1 MNQEMPN
8 WCTNSLTL
16 TGKKE
21 WIDALV
27 KVSETDDKD
36 IFMHLCPCIEDA
48 EWYSEKWYSWNC
60 DNWGTKWD
68 ANEVMVG
75 SCDGECIELH
85 FDSAWSPPITL
96 YEYLVENGWEVKA
109 YYYEEGMQ
117 FCGQFVDGEDSSYEV
132 PSKKEFEEGVE
143 LVMPL
148 ELIDFITPL
157 YDFYDTDEENVEVEN
172 VSRQSPDERKTCPN
186 V

>member
-36 IFMHLCPCIEDA
+36 IFMYLRPCMEDA
-48 EWYSEKWYSWNC
+48 EWYSENWYSWNC

-68 ANEVMVG
+68 ANEVMIG
-75 SCDGECIELH
+75 SRDGECIDLH

-96 YEYLVENGWEVKA
+96 YEYLVENGWEVEA

-132 PSKKEFEEGVE
+132 PSKKEFKEGVE
-143 LVMPL
+143 MVMPL

-157 YDFYDTDEENVEVEN
+157 YDLYDTDEDEEENVEVEN
-172 VSRQSPDERKTCPN
+172 VEESNKN
-186 V
+186 GV

>member
-1 MNQEMPN
+1 MPN
-8 WCTNSLTL
+8 WCTNSVTL

-36 IFMHLCPCIEDA
+36 IFMHLRPCIEDA

-68 ANEVMVG
+68 ANNLEVG
-75 SCDGECIELH
+75 SCDGECIDLH
-85 FDSAWSPPITL
+85 FQSVWSSPIDL
-96 YEYLVENGWEVKA
+96 YEYLVENGWEVEA
-109 YYYEEGMQ
+109 YYYEEGIQ

-132 PSKKEFEEGVE
+132 PSKKEFEDREGVE

-148 ELIDFITPL
+148 ELLDHISPL
-157 YDFYDTDEENVEVEN
+157 YDFYDTDEEEVEEGN
-172 VSRQSPDERKTCPN
+172 KNGV
-186 V
+186 

>member
-1 MNQEMPN
+1 MPN

-36 IFMHLCPCIEDA
+36 IFMHLRPCIEDA
-48 EWYSEKWYSWNC
+48 EWYSDKWYSWNC

-68 ANEVMVG
+68 ADEVEVG
-75 SCDGECIELH
+75 SCDGECIDLH
-85 FDSAWSPPITL
+85 FQSAWSPPIAL
-96 YEYLVENGWEVKA
+96 YEYLVENGWEVEA

-117 FCGQFVDGEDSSYEV
+117 FCGQFVDGEDSSYEM
-132 PSKKEFEEGVE
+132 PSKEEV
-143 LVMPL
+143 LSNKIRQFMSVN
-148 ELIDFITPL
+148 LIQFILPL
-157 YDFYDTDEENVEVEN
+157 YDYLCDTDEEEGCV
-172 VSRQSPDERKTCPN
+172 
-186 V
+186 